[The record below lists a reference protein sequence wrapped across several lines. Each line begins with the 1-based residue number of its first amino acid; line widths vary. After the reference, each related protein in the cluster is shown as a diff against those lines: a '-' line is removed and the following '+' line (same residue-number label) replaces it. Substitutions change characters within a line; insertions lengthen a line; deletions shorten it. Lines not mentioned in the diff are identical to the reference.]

1 MSPQLLQLT
10 LLRHYYTMLLLYYLY
25 CYCRYR
31 GADEVKQWQT
41 ADDPLKRLQLWL
53 ERKDLWTAAQ
63 DQATRDDE
71 RLQVMA
77 ALEVS
82 THTLQKLHEI
92 SATASYLKY
101 IFICVCFLLST
112 VCQQRSLC

>member
-1 MSPQLLQLT
+1 
-10 LLRHYYTMLLLYYLY
+10 
-25 CYCRYR
+25 
-31 GADEVKQWQT
+31 VKQWQT

-53 ERKDLWTAAQ
+53 ERKDLWSAAQ

-82 THTLQKLHEI
+82 TYYNYYVKVVLRLAI
-92 SATASYLKY
+92 PM
-101 IFICVCFLLST
+101 CF
-112 VCQQRSLC
+112 C